1 MFPRTRDP
9 IHTLMYVSSSSQS
22 PYHYVPASPSPSP
35 TKPTPSHGRGS
46 RHRYSRSLTSD
57 ELPRPL
63 PVPPSPDDND
73 HDVLQSSRLSLTGS
87 TRTRRRRSETLPPGL
102 PFPHLSLADDSTNPK
117 HWSPAELAA
126 HLASTLDADSGLPI
140 NEIRS
145 FFEDSELTGMS
156 FLRFDDGV
164 LNAYVVFFFFF
175 HFVIIS
181 LFQVW
186 R

>member
-1 MFPRTRDP
+1 MSKISLTSSSSTNPVSTPPSEAIRVKPNPHPYAIKTTSTGVLSNS
-9 IHTLMYVSSSSQS
+9 HAATTVSSSSQS

-63 PVPPSPDDND
+63 PVPPSPDDDD
-73 HDVLQSSRLSLTGS
+73 HDVFQSSRPSLTGS

-102 PFPHLSLADDSTNPK
+102 PFPRLSLADDSTNPK

-126 HLASTLDADSGLPI
+126 HLASTFDVDSGLSI
-140 NEIRS
+140 NEITS
-145 FFEDSELTGMS
+145 FF
-156 FLRFDDGV
+156 
-164 LNAYVVFFFFF
+164 
-175 HFVIIS
+175 
-181 LFQVW
+181 
-186 R
+186 